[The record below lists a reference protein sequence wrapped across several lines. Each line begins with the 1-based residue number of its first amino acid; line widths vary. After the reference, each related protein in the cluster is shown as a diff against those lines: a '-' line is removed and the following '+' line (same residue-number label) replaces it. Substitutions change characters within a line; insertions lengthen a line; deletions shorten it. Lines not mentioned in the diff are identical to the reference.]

1 MRANTERKVPK
12 KKKKKLGQERERER
26 EKTSR
31 PEWCEED
38 EEEEGLEE
46 EEEEETS
53 SSATGIR
60 SSRSFSLSLLAITI
74 ADLSSPI
81 TNEATSFFFNLFI
94 YYVVEIFR
102 FEFKLLHRKE
112 PNQSVSPID
121 REREKQVPNSDLT
134 SFLFLVQYY
143 ITLVSSF
150 FFFFLVK

>member
-1 MRANTERKVPK
+1 M
-12 KKKKKLGQERERER
+12 
-26 EKTSR
+26 
-31 PEWCEED
+31 
-38 EEEEGLEE
+38 EE

-150 FFFFLVK
+150 FFFFGEIVSSIYYFFLFSFFLFVSIFFFLCGCDWLRRVVVGKK